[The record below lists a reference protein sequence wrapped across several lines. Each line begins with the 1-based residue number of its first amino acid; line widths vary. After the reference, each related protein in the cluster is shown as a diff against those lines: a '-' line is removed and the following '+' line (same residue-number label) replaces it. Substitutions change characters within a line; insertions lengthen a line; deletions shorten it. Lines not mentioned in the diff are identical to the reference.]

1 MQINSGRVAKGFLF
15 LGNAEPAGPGTVA
28 DPRRCR
34 SFHMF
39 IMLALLFILSVP
51 VLFAREPSFKILMT
65 LGAMVLALAL
75 APHAN
80 AAAVFA
86 WRLPSAGW
94 S

>member
-1 MQINSGRVAKGFLF
+1 
-15 LGNAEPAGPGTVA
+15 
-28 DPRRCR
+28 
-34 SFHMF
+34 MF

-51 VLFAREPSFKILMT
+51 VLFAREPSFKMLMT

-80 AAAVFA
+80 AAGMSCQACRA
-86 WRLPSAGW
+86 SPAGSA